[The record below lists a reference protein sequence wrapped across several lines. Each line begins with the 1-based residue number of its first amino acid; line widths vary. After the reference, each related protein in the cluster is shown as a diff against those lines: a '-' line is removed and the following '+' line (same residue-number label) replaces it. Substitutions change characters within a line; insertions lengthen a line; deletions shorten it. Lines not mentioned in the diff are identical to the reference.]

1 VSKVRNIFLDCYQSK
16 SGLAHQSLYDRGI
29 LHRDI
34 SIGNVFISD
43 DPDNSQGVAGFLG
56 DLDMAKV
63 YDPNKLATEIPLEEA
78 ERLVKMTGS
87 GTVTVMHVSICR
99 LFFTDPGGPREQR
112 NSCLCPFYSTLL
124 QSKS

>member
-1 VSKVRNIFLDCYQSK
+1 LSTVYQSK
-16 SGLAHQSLYDRGI
+16 FALAHQSLYDYGI
-29 LHRDI
+29 LHRDV

-43 DPDNSQGVAGFLG
+43 DPDNSHGVAGFLG

-87 GTVTVMHVSICR
+87 GTVTVMRASIYT
-99 LFFTDPGGPREQR
+99 FFLLTAGPRAQR
-112 NSCLCPFYSTLL
+112 SSCPYPFYLILPQT
-124 QSKS
+124 KS